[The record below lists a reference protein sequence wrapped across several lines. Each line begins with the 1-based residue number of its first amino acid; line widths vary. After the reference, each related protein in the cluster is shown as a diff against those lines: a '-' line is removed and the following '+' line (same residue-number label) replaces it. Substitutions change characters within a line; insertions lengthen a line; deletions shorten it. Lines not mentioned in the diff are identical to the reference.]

1 MSSTLQ
7 WIGSDPGEALL
18 QLRKVS
24 LSATLCLCLCKLHS
38 KEAMQKLEMLCIAG
52 VKLTSRGAS
61 QVSTAFLQCCAEL
74 WLHLSCV

>member
-24 LSATLCLCLCKLHS
+24 LSATLCLPLQTPFQGGNA
-38 KEAMQKLEMLCIAG
+38 EA
-52 VKLTSRGAS
+52 
-61 QVSTAFLQCCAEL
+61 
-74 WLHLSCV
+74 